1 MIYVIINAD
10 DCGNT
15 PQVNE
20 AIDKALAQGAISST
34 TIMANSKY
42 LDQVH
47 DMVEKYI
54 DASFGIH
61 LNLTE
66 GESFTQPKI
75 FFEKGILDD
84 NACFVHGNSK
94 RCFNP
99 SDELK
104 KAVLNEWDAQLTF
117 LEKEGF
123 ALSHVDGH
131 HHCHTWPGFE
141 QVLVTLVKKHN
152 MTKVRNRY
160 CRPILGLRE
169 NAIYTAK
176 RIVEPLANLFEV
188 KKLILHTSDIT
199 YLRNYSKAI
208 RQNHIL
214 TTTYFDAYEN
224 MIPLLKSGRVD
235 NCIIEL
241 MCHPGLKNY
250 ASEFEAILNDEIG
263 IKNNK
268 NIQLISYKDLL

>member
-20 AIDKALAQGAISST
+20 AIEKALAIGAISST

-42 LDQVH
+42 LDKVH
-47 DMVEKYI
+47 EMVNKYPS
-54 DASFGIH
+54 ASFGIH

-66 GESFTQPKI
+66 GQSFTRPKI
-75 FFEKGILDD
+75 FFEKGILDEK
-84 NACFVHGNSK
+84 ACFVHGNSK
-94 RCFNP
+94 RCLNP

-104 KAVLNEWDAQLTF
+104 EAVLNEWDAQLTF
-117 LEKEGF
+117 LEKDGF
-123 ALSHVDGH
+123 VLSHVDGH

-141 QVLVTLVKKHN
+141 QILVTLMKKHG

-160 CRPILGLRE
+160 CRPCLDLRE
-169 NAIYTAK
+169 NAIYTVK
-176 RIVEPLANLFEV
+176 RVVEPLANLLDA
-188 KKLILHTSDIT
+188 KKLIAHTSDIT
-199 YLRNYSKAI
+199 YLRNYSRAI

-214 TTTYFDAYEN
+214 TTTYFEAYEYL
-224 MIPLLKSGRVD
+224 IPLLKSGRVD
-235 NCIIEL
+235 NCTIEL
-241 MCHPGLKNY
+241 MCHPGLKDY

-268 NIQLISYKDLL
+268 NIQLISYKQLI